1 MDSNEIPHDPGH
13 LANPSGA
20 SKTISDPMVHSTQT
34 MHLSSTNT
42 NTVTKIIRNEIPQ
55 DQHHLRDA
63 LCASNNDIRAYG
75 MIETKRAPIL
85 R

>member
-20 SKTISDPMVHSTQT
+20 SKTISDPMVRSTQT
-34 MHLSSTNT
+34 MHLSST

-55 DQHHLRDA
+55 DQRHLRDA

-75 MIETKRAPIL
+75 MIETKHAPIL